1 MLRDWADY
9 PTREVATILGIGEP
23 TVRVHLARGREQLR
37 QALKVEER
45 G

>member
-1 MLRDWADY
+1 VLRDWAGY
-9 PTREVATILGIGEP
+9 PTGEVGAMLGIAEP
-23 TVRVHLARGREQLR
+23 TVRVHLARGRKQLR